1 MKFTSL
7 ELGVNSKQ
15 NYVVTLPGVH
25 PSAVTLGKLIS
36 SHGTT
41 VPDGLCRKS

>member
-15 NYVVTLPGVH
+15 NYVVTLPGAHRV
-25 PSAVTLGKLIS
+25 L
-36 SHGTT
+36 SH
-41 VPDGLCRKS
+41 